1 MIYAGQLTETLVVYE
16 VIEEQSASGFKSE
29 KENLKFSCKAQRL
42 KNKENYLV
50 NGSELF
56 HISEP
61 QFRLR
66 KRDIKDTDI
75 VMYEGEKFR
84 VISIDD
90 FKSEMT
96 IKLQKI
102 NL

>member
-1 MIYAGQLTETLVVYE
+1 MIFAGQLTETLNVYE
-16 VIEEQSASGFKSE
+16 VIEEQKPSGFKSE
-29 KENLKFSCKAQRL
+29 KEVFKFTCKAQRL
-42 KNKENYLV
+42 KNKENYVV
-50 NGSELF
+50 NGAELF
-56 HISEP
+56 HIAEP

-66 KRDIKDTDI
+66 KRDIKDTDVI
-75 VMYEGEKFR
+75 VYEGEKFR
-84 VISIDD
+84 VLSIDD